1 MNMLVKMADQKS
13 IEALREEFVKLDKD
27 GTGMINAD
35 ELKLGIQ
42 QSDINIPNSEIEAII
57 SEVDY
62 FGNGKINY
70 TEFLVATLDVKAFL
84 DDNKLQAV
92 FS

>member
-42 QSDINIPNSEIEAII
+42 QSDINIPNS
-57 SEVDY
+57 
-62 FGNGKINY
+62 
-70 TEFLVATLDVKAFL
+70 
-84 DDNKLQAV
+84 
-92 FS
+92 

>member
-42 QSDINIPNSEIEAII
+42 QSDINIFQILKLRPLFQKLII
-57 SEVDY
+57 SVM
-62 FGNGKINY
+62 
-70 TEFLVATLDVKAFL
+70 VKSITQNFWSRL
-84 DDNKLQAV
+84 
-92 FS
+92 